1 VSLQC
6 IFSQLQ
12 PTAICANLQPSFTS
26 LAASSYFEMAQSLLL
41 KIDEDATHY
50 AEKFFELGQRH
61 DWFLS
66 ITSTGLKT
74 CYGGL
79 VAFRIYRK
87 LGESK
92 WLDRAEQCKTL
103 VELWA
108 TEGSEWNFGQKLAL
122 LQAEE
127 SWCCMNFVEAE
138 AFYDEAISLARSHS
152 FLVDEALSYE
162 LSGYFYLNTGMTAKA
177 LERFTSAVDS
187 YSSWGAET
195 KANVLSG
202 FIRKQ
207 FTEVLVLS
215 MDHCTLRERAVAE
228 GNIYHKNRHL
238 F

>member
-1 VSLQC
+1 MPLSPVT
-6 IFSQLQ
+6 
-12 PTAICANLQPSFTS
+12 TANCANLQPSFTS
-26 LAASSYFEMAQSLLL
+26 LAASSYIEMARSLLL

-50 AEKFFELGQRH
+50 AENFFELGQRH

-66 ITSTGLKT
+66 ISSTGLKT

-87 LGESK
+87 SGESK
-92 WLDRAEQCKTL
+92 WLERAKQCKAL

-122 LQAEE
+122 LQAEFLY
-127 SWCCMNFVEAE
+127 SCGSFAEAE